1 MPLTERTLPNG
12 ITLLTEPI
20 AATKAVAIGFW
31 FRMGSRDEREG
42 ESGITHFIEHLLFKG
57 TAKMSASEIA
67 RFFDRVGGYVNAFT
81 ERETMC
87 LHCVVPADYTLQ
99 ALSILSD
106 MVWDSAPK
114 DDDIEHERSVIES
127 EILASLDD
135 PEECGTDQ
143 AIALMFPGNPL
154 ARPIAGSVQDVRGI
168 SSAAIRSFFAE
179 DLRSHAPII
188 AIAGSFVPDDVES
201 FFAMR
206 TSEMAIRPGNQES
219 PFPEWNPGFFCPVS
233 RFSQS
238 QIFLS
243 YPVTFSRD
251 SKDWFSWDLINA
263 ITGSTVSSRLFQSLR
278 ERHGLCYSIFS
289 MVNFGRDFALWSAY
303 LATPRESTVRAMDLL
318 VKEIDDVVK
327 YGFTE
332 AEIRDARTHIIG
344 ELLLSAEDT
353 ENRMKRLARQYLFG
367 NTVYTIDECIEIVN
381 EIGDASLISRTA
393 AAFRNDTASLVI
405 YSDKRKAKECR
416 KSVCNNS
423 LRC

>member
-12 ITLLTEPI
+12 ITLITEPI

-42 ESGITHFIEHLLFKG
+42 EWGITHFIEHLLFKG
-57 TAKMSASEIA
+57 TTKLSASEIA

-87 LHCVVPADYTLQ
+87 LHCVVPADYALQ
-99 ALSILSD
+99 ALSVLSD

-143 AIALMFPGNPL
+143 ATLLMFPGNPL
-154 ARPIAGSVQDVRGI
+154 SRSIAGCVEDIRGI
-168 SSAAIRSFFAE
+168 RAQSIRSFIAL
-179 DLRSHAPII
+179 DLRCHAPII
-188 AIAGSFVPDDVES
+188 TIAGSFVPDEAES
-201 FFAMR
+201 FLTVR
-206 TSEMAIRPGNQES
+206 TDGMAIRPLDRKS
-219 PFPEWNPGFFCPVS
+219 PSPVWNPGLFCPVS
-233 RFSQS
+233 RFNQS

-251 SKDWFSWDLINA
+251 TKDWFSWDLINA

-278 ERHGLCYSIFS
+278 EKHGLCYSIFS
-289 MVNFGRDFALWSAY
+289 SVIFGRDFALWGAY
-303 LATPRESTVRAMDLL
+303 LATPPESTARAMDFL
-318 VKEIDDVVK
+318 VKEIDDLVQ

-332 AEIRDARTHIIG
+332 TEIRDARTHVVG

-367 NTVYTIDECIEIVN
+367 DTVYTIDECIEIVN
-381 EIGDASLISRTA
+381 DISDTSLFSHVSTA
-393 AAFRNDTASLVI
+393 FKKDTASMVI
-405 YSDKRKAKECR
+405 YSDKKRAKEC
-416 KSVCNNS
+416 KKNVCKNS
-423 LRC
+423 LCS